1 MTVPS
6 HPSLNLA
13 AVCTQLVQR
22 NQDKIA
28 PAYLLQIRKLLH
40 KYIGQAVVRQDHI
53 PVVADRDGRRYHP
66 GMVDVLFLHPV
77 QSRGDAGQRFAAAL
91 FPLKQPVPLLQHQ
104 VQIVPLDIIEAD
116 FLFVFRIPQMKV
128 CQPCADLRVFL
139 HSGKGSVLFDIF
151 PLFSSHQA
159 FIAGKF
165 PRAVGRNNLVHR
177 DRRPFFLRNL
187 PARLA
192 AVALI
197 NKIIVPFHQGNFIL
211 GRLGILL
218 LKGAFQIGKYL
229 CLRQPLLCPLLV
241 LHIFRL
247 RLRAE
252 PVKILVALGIAFL
265 QLRMALDLIEH
276 LLHLV

>member
-1 MTVPS
+1 M
-6 HPSLNLA
+6 
-13 AVCTQLVQR
+13 
-22 NQDKIA
+22 
-28 PAYLLQIRKLLH
+28 
-40 KYIGQAVVRQDHI
+40 
-53 PVVADRDGRRYHP
+53 
-66 GMVDVLFLHPV
+66 
-77 QSRGDAGQRFAAAL
+77 
-91 FPLKQPVPLLQHQ
+91 
-104 VQIVPLDIIEAD
+104 PLDIIEAD

-128 CQPCADLRVFL
+128 FQPRANLRVFL
-139 HSGKGSVLFDIF
+139 HSSKGPVLFDIF

-218 LKGAFQIGKYL
+218 LKGTLQIGKHFS
-229 CLRQPLLCPLLV
+229 LRQPLFRPLLI
-241 LHIFRL
+241 LHILRL

-252 PVKILVALGIAFL
+252 TAKILVALSITLL